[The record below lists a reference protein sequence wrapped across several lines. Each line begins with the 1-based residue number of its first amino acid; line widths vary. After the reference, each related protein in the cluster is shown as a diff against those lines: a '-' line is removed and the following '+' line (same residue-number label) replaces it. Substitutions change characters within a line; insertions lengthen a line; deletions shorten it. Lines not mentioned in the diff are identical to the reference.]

1 MVVRLSSGSTNTRRI
16 KSNSDA
22 KLAATPHR
30 RSTVLVKHATRRF
43 YQKLERIRK
52 SIYKK
57 FLLNVQTTSIN
68 RRSQILYA
76 EKGRS
81 ITFIYTTVEYNKK
94 NSAEDVSD
102 ERAVDAFASGL
113 RRSDL
118 VEELGRTK
126 PKTVSELMEIA
137 NRFADGEDA
146 HHSKRARSPEYDRT
160 SRQRNQRRRS
170 RNEDGRTMH
179 NQVAAGYERRDTER
193 DENEEYHKKYDY
205 R

>member
-16 KSNSDA
+16 KSNIDA

-52 SIYKK
+52 LIHKK
-57 FLLNVQTTSIN
+57 FLLNVQMTSIN

-94 NSAEDVSD
+94 TPQKMS
-102 ERAVDAFASGL
+102 
-113 RRSDL
+113 
-118 VEELGRTK
+118 
-126 PKTVSELMEIA
+126 PMSE
-137 NRFADGEDA
+137 
-146 HHSKRARSPEYDRT
+146 
-160 SRQRNQRRRS
+160 Q
-170 RNEDGRTMH
+170 
-179 NQVAAGYERRDTER
+179 
-193 DENEEYHKKYDY
+193 
-205 R
+205 